1 MPISP
6 IELKTKVMANN
17 EASRLRENQK
27 TQEAG
32 QSALLAQNQD
42 KVQGKADTIQQSEN
56 AEGREIKKDDE
67 DAEHQR
73 KEAEAKVRAKKAGE
87 PEEKPETE
95 PLPDPDGVRGFT
107 IDIKA

>member
-32 QSALLAQNQD
+32 QSSLLAQNQD
-42 KVQGKADTIQQSEN
+42 KVQGKADTIQQAEN
-56 AEGREIKKDDE
+56 AEGRQIKKDDE
-67 DAEHQR
+67 DADRQG
-73 KEAEAKVRAKKAGE
+73 KEAEAKARGKKPDE
-87 PEEKPETE
+87 PEEPPAEKI
-95 PLPDPDGVRGFT
+95 PDPDGIRGFKL
-107 IDIKA
+107 DIKV